1 MCEATAANSN
11 ATPRMDAA
19 GSTAGAST
27 ATLLEDYDAANVRP
41 WPHQLDAIRAIQK
54 TKSQRCLVQHAAGSG
69 KSLTIAGLA
78 ASLADDGFR
87 VVVICD
93 RRQLDAQIYAT
104 VRRVCQRRHSV
115 GRAASV
121 ADLATATETV
131 LCTTLQK
138 VSRASQ
144 AQRSTRKTAVLVDE
158 CHRSYA
164 DEQVWRRLDEALG
177 PQLVVGFTATPE
189 DRELA
194 TLGNPLHCFPL
205 SAAIRHGFVLDV
217 LRDFRAPRLP
227 VTVLDAVSK
236 RPVDDARLRRLALE
250 TAQVVQAKA
259 AHACNEI
266 RAVQRTWPRAR
277 AMVICRSRRAVATWT
292 RSLRRL
298 ELRTYGAFSGS
309 LSDGL
314 DESKLNPLLALDE
327 AEVVV
332 VCGKLEA
339 GYDDPL
345 LACLVVDRH
354 VGSPARLVQIYSRV
368 NRASPN
374 KPFPRVVDFANG
386 ADFVAFAFRRFWR
399 ERKLDERDRSRLGA
413 AAFRALSYIDA
424 AGAANLD
431 ASNAASRVAT
441 VLGADAAAALGADAA
456 TVAASKD
463 EACPE
468 FPAAYARQI
477 TAAIGDEAREDDA
490 DAATTFAAAKVSV
503 AVGAVVGGN
512 VSSLAVEAVASL
524 PTHAGAGPSL
534 RPGESLADL
543 TRRAA
548 RGHLASVLA
557 SVTSALSEAPDAASR
572 LAALRRLDRLAVSDA
587 EAIASSGV
595 GRAAAA
601 LKKSPD
607 PDVAALARRV
617 VSEAKKRV
625 AAALPPDATPKLV
638 ALGLP
643 QDIAAAV
650 AAAARNK
657 PAAEVRALIADL
669 KRNDAL
675 RGRVATGALSPSA
688 LLELGADDRCRE
700 DRKRKA
706 PPPVVEEEIL
716 AEGYVCETC
725 GSTRVTCATESRPTT
740 SYGTSEFRQILF
752 LDCLDCGRSWQED

>member
-1 MCEATAANSN
+1 VT
-11 ATPRMDAA
+11 
-19 GSTAGAST
+19 
-27 ATLLEDYDAANVRP
+27 V
-41 WPHQLDAIRAIQK
+41 W
-54 TKSQRCLVQHAAGSG
+54 
-69 KSLTIAGLA
+69 
-78 ASLADDGFR
+78 
-87 VVVICD
+87 ICT
-93 RRQLDAQIYAT
+93 Q
-104 VRRVCQRRHSV
+104 
-115 GRAASV
+115 
-121 ADLATATETV
+121 
-131 LCTTLQK
+131 
-138 VSRASQ
+138 
-144 AQRSTRKTAVLVDE
+144 
-158 CHRSYA
+158 
-164 DEQVWRRLDEALG
+164 
-177 PQLVVGFTATPE
+177 VGFTATPE

-205 SAAIRHGFVLDV
+205 SAAIQHGFVLDV

-259 AHACNEI
+259 AHAALEI

-277 AMVICRSRRAVATWT
+277 AMIICRSRRAVATWT
-292 RSLRRL
+292 RALRRL
-298 ELRTYGAFSGS
+298 DLQTYGAFSGA

-314 DESKLNPLLALDE
+314 DESKLNPLLALNE

-345 LACLVVDRH
+345 LACLIVDRH
-354 VGSPARLVQIYSRV
+354 VSSPARLVQIYSRV

-374 KPFPRVVDFANG
+374 KPPPPRVVDFANG

-431 ASNAASRVAT
+431 AAGAASRVAS

-456 TVAASKD
+456 IVAASRD

-477 TAAIGDEAREDDA
+477 TAVVGEAKEDDA
-490 DAATTFAAAKVSV
+490 DAATTFAAARVRV
-503 AVGAVVGGN
+503 TVGAVVGGGN
-512 VSSLAVEAVASL
+512 TTLAVEAVACL
-524 PTHAGAGPSL
+524 PTHGGAGPSL

-607 PDVAALARRV
+607 AAVAALARRV

-643 QDIAAAV
+643 QDVAAAV
-650 AAAARNK
+650 AAAAQNK

-688 LLELGADDRCRE
+688 LLELGADERCRE

-706 PPPVVEEEIL
+706 PPPIVEEEIL

>member
-1 MCEATAANSN
+1 
-11 ATPRMDAA
+11 
-19 GSTAGAST
+19 
-27 ATLLEDYDAANVRP
+27 
-41 WPHQLDAIRAIQK
+41 
-54 TKSQRCLVQHAAGSG
+54 
-69 KSLTIAGLA
+69 
-78 ASLADDGFR
+78 
-87 VVVICD
+87 
-93 RRQLDAQIYAT
+93 
-104 VRRVCQRRHSV
+104 
-115 GRAASV
+115 
-121 ADLATATETV
+121 
-131 LCTTLQK
+131 
-138 VSRASQ
+138 
-144 AQRSTRKTAVLVDE
+144 
-158 CHRSYA
+158 
-164 DEQVWRRLDEALG
+164 
-177 PQLVVGFTATPE
+177 
-189 DRELA
+189 
-194 TLGNPLHCFPL
+194 
-205 SAAIRHGFVLDV
+205 
-217 LRDFRAPRLP
+217 
-227 VTVLDAVSK
+227 
-236 RPVDDARLRRLALE
+236 
-250 TAQVVQAKA
+250 
-259 AHACNEI
+259 
-266 RAVQRTWPRAR
+266 
-277 AMVICRSRRAVATWT
+277 MVICRSRRAVATWT

-314 DESKLNPLLALDE
+314 DEAKLNPLLALNE

-345 LACLVVDRH
+345 LACLIVDRH
-354 VGSPARLVQIYSRV
+354 VSSPARLVQIYSRV
-368 NRASPN
+368 NRASSN
-374 KPFPRVVDFANG
+374 KPFPRVVDFANS

-399 ERKLDERDRSRLGA
+399 ERTLDERDRSRLGA

-456 TVAASKD
+456 IVAASKD

-468 FPAAYARQI
+468 FPSAYAR
-477 TAAIGDEAREDDA
+477 AVVNAIGDGGEDDA

-503 AVGAVVGGN
+503 AVGAVVGGGN
-512 VSSLAVEAVASL
+512 TALAVEAVASL
-524 PTHAGAGPSL
+524 PTHGGAGPSL

-572 LAALRRLDRLAVSDA
+572 LAALRRLDRLAVDDA
-587 EAIASSGV
+587 AAIAASGV

-643 QDIAAAV
+643 QDVAAAV

-675 RGRVATGALSPSA
+675 RGRVATGALSAASLVA
-688 LLELGADDRCRE
+688 MGADDRCRE

-706 PPPVVEEEIL
+706 PPPIVEEEIL

-752 LDCLDCGRSWQED
+752 LDCLNCGRSWQED

>member
-1 MCEATAANSN
+1 VT
-11 ATPRMDAA
+11 
-19 GSTAGAST
+19 
-27 ATLLEDYDAANVRP
+27 V
-41 WPHQLDAIRAIQK
+41 W
-54 TKSQRCLVQHAAGSG
+54 
-69 KSLTIAGLA
+69 
-78 ASLADDGFR
+78 
-87 VVVICD
+87 ICT
-93 RRQLDAQIYAT
+93 Q
-104 VRRVCQRRHSV
+104 
-115 GRAASV
+115 
-121 ADLATATETV
+121 
-131 LCTTLQK
+131 
-138 VSRASQ
+138 
-144 AQRSTRKTAVLVDE
+144 
-158 CHRSYA
+158 
-164 DEQVWRRLDEALG
+164 
-177 PQLVVGFTATPE
+177 VGFTATPE

-205 SAAIRHGFVLDV
+205 SAAIQHGFVLDV

-259 AHACNEI
+259 AHAALEI

-277 AMVICRSRRAVATWT
+277 AMIICRSRRAVATWT
-292 RSLRRL
+292 RALRRL
-298 ELRTYGAFSGS
+298 DLQTYGAFSGA

-314 DESKLNPLLALDE
+314 DESKLNPLLALNE

-345 LACLVVDRH
+345 LACLIVDRH
-354 VGSPARLVQIYSRV
+354 VSSPARLVQIYSRV

-374 KPFPRVVDFANG
+374 KPPPPRVVDFANG

-431 ASNAASRVAT
+431 AAGAASRVAT

-456 TVAASKD
+456 IVAASRD

-477 TAAIGDEAREDDA
+477 TAVVGEAKEDDA
-490 DAATTFAAAKVSV
+490 DAATTFAAARVRV
-503 AVGAVVGGN
+503 TVGAVVGGGN
-512 VSSLAVEAVASL
+512 TTLAVEAVACL
-524 PTHAGAGPSL
+524 PTHGGAGPSL

-607 PDVAALARRV
+607 AAVAALARRV

-643 QDIAAAV
+643 QDVAAAV
-650 AAAARNK
+650 AAAAQNK

-688 LLELGADDRCRE
+688 LLELGADERCRE

-706 PPPVVEEEIL
+706 PPPIVEEEIL